1 MPIFK
6 VKMMEKQP
14 VPAYGL
20 SCVYA
25 ASLIG
30 SELCPKGLCDC
41 IRVLVRERASLLG
54 RLIELEEVKM
64 REDGSAYWTASGEN
78 I

>member
-14 VPAYGL
+14 VPAYDL
-20 SCVYA
+20 SCTYA
-25 ASLIG
+25 VSIIN
-30 SELCPKGLCDC
+30 SKPRTEGLCDC
-41 IRVLVRERASLLG
+41 IRVLVRERASLLR

-64 REDGSAYWTASGEN
+64 REDGSAYWTSSGEN